1 MSPYS
6 YKIIVVNMKK
16 YFSFLLVALSFVLCA
31 CKKDAPFS
39 ISPTALQM
47 KVNDIAT
54 IEVVGQNNTQ
64 WSSSNESVATVFA
77 GVVEAKA
84 IGKAII
90 TATQGGQTATC
101 EVFVSGTDGASLRL
115 SPALVSMNK
124 GETFQMQYGNTF
136 ELQLEWKSSDESIAA
151 VSNTGLVTALKPG
164 NATIT
169 LSTNLEQVE
178 AIVAVAHN
186 WGDYALVW
194 SDEFEGSALDESAWT
209 IQTGN
214 NNGWGNRELQCYTN
228 REENLRVKD
237 GLLEMEARLEQYSN
251 FSYTS
256 ARIMSKDKKKFLYGK
271 MEARI
276 KFPGGKG
283 TWPAFWMMGNTGSWP
298 ACGEIDIIEH
308 IGSQP
313 TRASFALHTPDKN
326 GTKGNNWSSV
336 KFFEESLA
344 DDFHIYGVEWAQE
357 EKDGKDVIRFF
368 VDGVQYAEVWEQQIG
383 DRGSWPFDREHFFIL
398 NVAVGGNMG
407 GTVDDA
413 IFTEKR
419 IMYVDYVRVYQRQ
432 EVE

>member
-1 MSPYS
+1 
-6 YKIIVVNMKK
+6 
-16 YFSFLLVALSFVLCA
+16 
-31 CKKDAPFS
+31 
-39 ISPTALQM
+39 
-47 KVNDIAT
+47 
-54 IEVVGQNNTQ
+54 
-64 WSSSNESVATVFA
+64 
-77 GVVEAKA
+77 
-84 IGKAII
+84 
-90 TATQGGQTATC
+90 
-101 EVFVSGTDGASLRL
+101 
-115 SPALVSMNK
+115 
-124 GETFQMQYGNTF
+124 
-136 ELQLEWKSSDESIAA
+136 
-151 VSNTGLVTALKPG
+151 
-164 NATIT
+164 
-169 LSTNLEQVE
+169 
-178 AIVAVAHN
+178 
-186 WGDYALVW
+186 
-194 SDEFEGSALDESAWT
+194 
-209 IQTGN
+209 
-214 NNGWGNRELQCYTN
+214 
-228 REENLRVKD
+228 
-237 GLLEMEARLEQYSN
+237 
-251 FSYTS
+251 
-256 ARIMSKDKKKFLYGK
+256 MSKDKKKFLYGK

-413 IFTEKR
+413 IFNEKR